1 MSSRNEKERRRKRRL
16 EEQGRS
22 ELARQAR
29 RVHWIGGGALGVLL
43 VGGVVAI
50 ALASGTSDGGSTPTP
65 SVAPPPGKGTPKQIA
80 ANLKEANEVIDTPLD
95 EKLASLK
102 GVPVVVNMWASWCP
116 NCKQEFPFFQSLAR
130 KYKDR
135 VAFLGL
141 DSQDNRD
148 AAESFLSE
156 YPVIYPSVYDQSAE
170 QARSIGAG
178 QGWPTTVFIDASGQR
193 TFVRQGGYTTEALL
207 EQDLR
212 TYGLGA
218 AG

>member
-1 MSSRNEKERRRKRRL
+1 MSSRKEKERRRQQRLKGQSRAELESRKERRI
-16 EEQGRS
+16 
-22 ELARQAR
+22 
-29 RVHWIGGGALGVLL
+29 HWIGGGALGVLL

-50 ALASGTSDGGSTPTP
+50 ALASGGSGSSAPTP
-65 SVAPPPGKGTPKQIA
+65 SIAPPPGKGTPKQLA

-130 KYKDR
+130 KYQDR

-141 DSQDNRD
+141 DSQDSRD
-148 AAESFLSE
+148 AAESFLDE
-156 YPVIYPSVYDQSAE
+156 YPVIYPSVYDESAD

-178 QGWPTTVFIDASGQR
+178 QGWPTTVFYDASGQR
-193 TFVRQGGYTTEALL
+193 TFVFPGGYTTEATL

-212 TYGLGA
+212 TYALGQR
-218 AG
+218 G